1 MEAFCRACLQSSSK
15 VLKFDD
21 FLTKI
26 HKIFQCFEN
35 LTSLELN
42 PNEIDSKICLDCFG
56 ELKRG
61 FEFRQQ
67 CRENDQRYQELIGL
81 GGKVIYLV
89 KLKWNLAKENTFSCC
104 VVLASPGVP
113 SGLEM
118 VIIKQE
124 APDGT
129 FMEESQIFEIKEV
142 KPETASVTSEI
153 LQHPAPKSHKSQYRG
168 KTLEGFSKCNYC
180 EQFYQGKRAVYL
192 RKKHEKEVHPKEFF
206 QDCDEQILDPIEIKQ
221 EIVLDPNK

>member
-1 MEAFCRACLQSSSK
+1 MLQK
-15 VLKFDD
+15 
-21 FLTKI
+21 KI
-26 HKIFQCFEN
+26 LSHVALF
-35 LTSLELN
+35 
-42 PNEIDSKICLDCFG
+42 
-56 ELKRG
+56 
-61 FEFRQQ
+61 
-67 CRENDQRYQELIGL
+67 
-81 GGKVIYLV
+81 
-89 KLKWNLAKENTFSCC
+89 
-104 VVLASPGVP
+104 LASPGVP

-142 KPETASVTSEI
+142 KPETASESSEI

-168 KTLEGFSKCNYC
+168 KRLEGFSKCNYC

-206 QDCDEQILDPIEIKQ
+206 QDCDEPHIECRYCGKIYEGSSRGRKAYLLHERKVCDFVFKLSKISFSNCQ
-221 EIVLDPNK
+221 NFPFQTVKMSKF